1 MPYKIL
7 ICEDNEKNRK
17 LMEDIFKYHG
27 YEVYLA
33 ANGKEG
39 IEMAKRIKPDL
50 ILMDMQMP
58 VLDGFE
64 AIKKIRQDSE
74 IKHIKIIAVTSYAMS
89 GDKER
94 VLQAGADYYI
104 AKPIDTRAL
113 PEVIKKVIEGENH
126 ERS

>member
-17 LMEDIFKYHG
+17 LMKDILEYHG

-33 ANGKEG
+33 ENGKES

-74 IKHIKIIAVTSYAMS
+74 IKHIKIIAVTSFAMP

-94 VLQAGADYYI
+94 VLQAGADSYI

-113 PEVIKKVIEGENH
+113 PEIIKKVIEGEKP
-126 ERS
+126 

>member
-7 ICEDNEKNRK
+7 ICEDNEKNRR
-17 LMEDIFKYHG
+17 LMKDLLEYHG

-33 ANGKEG
+33 ENGEEG
-39 IEMAKRIKPDL
+39 IEMAKKVKPVL

-64 AIKKIRQDSE
+64 AIKKIRQDNE
-74 IKHIKIIAVTSYAMS
+74 IKHIKIIGVTSFAMPT
-89 GDKER
+89 DKER

-113 PEVIKKVIEGENH
+113 PEIIKKVIEGEKP
-126 ERS
+126 

>member
-7 ICEDNEKNRK
+7 ICEDNEKNRR
-17 LMEDIFKYHG
+17 LMKDLLEYHG

-33 ANGKEG
+33 KNGEEG
-39 IEMAKRIKPDL
+39 IEMAKKVKPVL

-64 AIKKIRQDSE
+64 AIKRIRQDNE
-74 IKHIKIIAVTSYAMS
+74 IKHIKIIGVTSFAMPT
-89 GDKER
+89 DKER
-94 VLQAGADYYI
+94 VIQAGADYYI

-113 PEVIKKVIEGENH
+113 PEIIKKVIEGEKP
-126 ERS
+126 

>member
-7 ICEDNEKNRK
+7 ICEDNERNRK
-17 LMEDIFKYHG
+17 LMKDLLEYHG

-33 ANGKEG
+33 ENGKEG
-39 IEMAKRIKPDL
+39 IEVAKKVRPDL

-58 VLDGFE
+58 VMDGFE
-64 AIKKIRQDSE
+64 AIKKTRQDKE
-74 IKHIKIIAVTSYAMS
+74 IKDIKIIAVTSFAMP
-89 GDKER
+89 GDKDR

-113 PEVIKKVIEGENH
+113 PEIIKKVIEGQKP
-126 ERS
+126 

>member
-7 ICEDNEKNRK
+7 ICEDNEKNRR
-17 LMEDIFKYHG
+17 LMKDLLEYHG

-33 ANGKEG
+33 ENGEEG
-39 IEMAKRIKPDL
+39 IEMAKKVKPVL

-64 AIKKIRQDSE
+64 AIKRIRQDNE
-74 IKHIKIIAVTSYAMS
+74 IKHIKIIGVTSFAMPT
-89 GDKER
+89 DKER

-113 PEVIKKVIEGENH
+113 PEIIKKVIEGEKP
-126 ERS
+126 

>member
-7 ICEDNEKNRK
+7 ICEDNEKNRR
-17 LMEDIFKYHG
+17 LMKDLLEYYG

-33 ANGKEG
+33 VNGEEG
-39 IEMAKRIKPDL
+39 IEMAKKVKPAL

-64 AIKKIRQDSE
+64 AIKRIRQDNE
-74 IKHIKIIAVTSYAMS
+74 IKHIKVISVTSFAMPT
-89 GDKER
+89 DKER

-113 PEVIKKVIEGENH
+113 PEIIKKVIEGEKP
-126 ERS
+126 

>member
-1 MPYKIL
+1 MSYKIL

-17 LMEDIFKYHG
+17 LMKDLLEYHG

-33 ANGKEG
+33 ENGKEG
-39 IEMAKRIKPDL
+39 IEMAKRVKPDL

-64 AIKKIRQDSE
+64 AIKKIRQDKE
-74 IKHIKIIAVTSYAMS
+74 IKHIKIISVTSFAMPT
-89 GDKER
+89 DKER

-113 PEVIKKVIEGENH
+113 PEIIKKVIEGQKP
-126 ERS
+126 